1 MNLPFRSL
9 PPSEREP
16 GVPDIQMKEAVYS
29 RLLTAMSLL
38 VRNNALVSGEP
49 RKVLQEITRMGAMT
63 LDTQRVSV
71 WYFDPERTCILCADL
86 YDSAADTHFEGT
98 RLEASDYPA
107 YFAEINRGGIVDADD
122 AVNDPR
128 TCEFAPH
135 YLKPLGIAS
144 MMDVPIKFGSKYVGV
159 LCYEHTGPARSWQP
173 EEKQFA
179 LFQSSL
185 LSLSF
190 EINLKLGDTDPL
202 RLRRWE

>member
-9 PPSEREP
+9 PPSDREP
-16 GVPDIQMKEAVYS
+16 EVTDFRMREAVYS

-38 VRNNALVSGEP
+38 VRNEALVSGDP

-86 YDSAADTHFEGT
+86 YDSAADAHFEGT
-98 RLEASDYPA
+98 RLNASDYPA
-107 YFAEINRGGIVDADD
+107 YFAEINRGRIVGADD

-128 TCEFAPH
+128 TCEFAPN
-135 YLKPLGIAS
+135 YLVPLGISS
-144 MMDVPIKFGSKYVGV
+144 MMDVPIKLGSKYVGV
-159 LCYEHTGPARSWQP
+159 LCCEHTGPMRIWQP

-185 LSLSF
+185 LSLSY
-190 EINLKLGDTDPL
+190 EISLKLGDTDPL